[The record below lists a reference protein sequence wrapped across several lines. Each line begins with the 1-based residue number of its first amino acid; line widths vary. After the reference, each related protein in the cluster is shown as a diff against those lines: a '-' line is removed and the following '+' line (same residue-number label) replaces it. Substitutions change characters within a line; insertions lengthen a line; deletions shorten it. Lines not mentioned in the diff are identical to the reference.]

1 MRKSQLIFVLILL
14 SICVA
19 ISLNAAPID
28 PPTKENSPPVAS
40 WLAEMG
46 EVEFYDYVELTYSR
60 TAVSV
65 GDQIYIVKMTTIG
78 EGFYKRFDTQCGKII
93 KVDVDGRTL
102 AIKDEDRSILEW
114 KTYLISQPE
123 R

>member
-1 MRKSQLIFVLILL
+1 MRKLIFVLILL
-14 SICVA
+14 SICFA
-19 ISLNAAPID
+19 ISLNAAPTID
-28 PPTKENSPPVAS
+28 PPTKENSPEVAS

-46 EVEFYDYVELTYSR
+46 EVEFNDYIELTYSE
-60 TAVSV
+60 TAVNV
-65 GDQIYIVKMTTIG
+65 GDQIYLIQSVTFG
-78 EGFYKRFDTQCGKII
+78 EGQYKRFDTQCGKII

-102 AIKDEDRSILEW
+102 AIKDKNIREW